1 MDDIEAVFNRKDM
14 TFEEAVQYFKER
26 VPVTASVFYSIAEKY
41 RGLAFTVGGYTKAQI
56 LKRFYEEILAALEQ
70 GNPLSEFRRNM
81 NEFLEVEGYEGLDPL
96 QADLIFRTN
105 IQTAYNVGHYEQMTD
120 PGVMKLRPYWQY
132 DAVNDAHTRPSHLAM
147 DGRVFPA
154 DSEVWNTWFPPNGF
168 RCRCTVKTLSKRQ
181 VEARGLKVE
190 QTAPEGL
197 MPDPALL
204 DQPGKGTLRARPQGL
219 PRAACEGVP
228 KPRKREPGQN
238 KAHRGPRK
246 GRGAGECNSRGAAG
260 SPRYNAE

>member
-26 VPVTASVFYSIAEKY
+26 VPVTASVFYGIAEKY

-81 NEFLEVEGYEGLDPL
+81 NEFLEAEGYEGLDPL

-132 DAVNDAHTRPSHLAM
+132 DAVNDAHTR
-147 DGRVFPA
+147 RVT
-154 DSEVWNTWFPPNGF
+154 SRWTGG
-168 RCRCTVKTLSKRQ
+168 SSQ
-181 VEARGLKVE
+181 
-190 QTAPEGL
+190 QTARYGIHGSRRTGSDAAARSRRSQRDRSRPGGSRWNRQRRRASCPTPHFSTNPAKVRFE
-197 MPDPALL
+197 PDLKDYPAPLVKAY
-204 DQPGKGTLRARPQGL
+204 QNREKENPGK
-219 PRAACEGVP
+219 
-228 KPRKREPGQN
+228 
-238 KAHRGPRK
+238 
-246 GRGAGECNSRGAAG
+246 
-260 SPRYNAE
+260 

>member
-26 VPVTASVFYSIAEKY
+26 VPVTASVFYGIAEKY

-81 NEFLEVEGYEGLDPL
+81 NEFLEAEGYEGLDPL

-147 DGRVFPA
+147 DGRVFPCRQRGMEYMVPA
-154 DSEVWNTWFPPNGF
+154 ERVPMPLHGQDALKETGRGPGAQGGTDSAGGPH
-168 RCRCTVKTLSKRQ
+168 
-181 VEARGLKVE
+181 
-190 QTAPEGL
+190 
-197 MPDPALL
+197 
-204 DQPGKGTLRARPQGL
+204 ARPRTSRPTRQRYASSPTSRTT
-219 PRAACEGVP
+219 PR
-228 KPRKREPGQN
+228 RL
-238 KAHRGPRK
+238 
-246 GRGAGECNSRGAAG
+246 
-260 SPRYNAE
+260 

>member
-14 TFEEAVQYFKER
+14 AFEEAVQYFKER

-81 NEFLEVEGYEGLDPL
+81 NEFLEAEGYEGLDPL

-154 DSEVWNTWFPPNGF
+154 DSAVWDSWFPPNGF
-168 RCRCTVKTLSKRQ
+168 RCRCMVVSLSKKQ
-181 VEARGLKVE
+181 VERMGLHVE
-190 QTAPEGL
+190 TEAPYDVDYSTGEIL
-197 MPDPALL
+197 TKFPDKGFSNNPAKTVWKPDMTNISPELRKMFRERK
-204 DQPGKGTLRARPQGL
+204 QP
-219 PRAACEGVP
+219 ED
-228 KPRKREPGQN
+228 
-238 KAHRGPRK
+238 
-246 GRGAGECNSRGAAG
+246 GETK
-260 SPRYNAE
+260 

>member
-1 MDDIEAVFNRKDM
+1 MRKMKKINGYLVVKFNDR
-14 TFEEAVQYFKER
+14 ELREWEG
-26 VPVTASVFYSIAEKY
+26 TALGKYGVIDAELY
-41 RGLAFTVGGYTKAQI
+41 TGTLEVDRGAMEYTKAQI

-81 NEFLEVEGYEGLDPL
+81 NEFLEAEGYEGLDPL

-197 MPDPALL
+197 MPDPHFSTNPAKVRFEPDLKDYPAPL
-204 DQPGKGTLRARPQGL
+204 VKAYQNREKENPGK
-219 PRAACEGVP
+219 
-228 KPRKREPGQN
+228 
-238 KAHRGPRK
+238 
-246 GRGAGECNSRGAAG
+246 
-260 SPRYNAE
+260 